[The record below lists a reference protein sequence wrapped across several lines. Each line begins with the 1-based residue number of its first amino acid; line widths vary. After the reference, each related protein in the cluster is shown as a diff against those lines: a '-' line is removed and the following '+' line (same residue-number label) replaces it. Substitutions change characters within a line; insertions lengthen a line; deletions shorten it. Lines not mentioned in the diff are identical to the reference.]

1 MFLPASKHL
10 ESIPKS
16 ELQPTQKRSLGCPQG
31 CCTGILSSQEETPR
45 RSQTCGLC
53 RQVRGRSH
61 SSRSFPD
68 RDQPIRG
75 RAPGAGTGGPHLGGG
90 WAALPEPAGGL
101 GAEAPLQL
109 LGGATRGR
117 GEPQTPEVKLCPRV
131 RRLRTFSQRVCGG
144 QVPGRSGGKGRRGRR
159 GLERGAPEVP
169 PGR

>member
-1 MFLPASKHL
+1 MLQQTPWQFMFLPASKHL
-10 ESIPKS
+10 ESIPNS
-16 ELQPTQKRSLGCPQG
+16 ELQPAQKRSLGCPQG

-53 RQVRGRSH
+53 RQVRGRSQ

-75 RAPGAGTGGPHLGGG
+75 RAPGAGAGGPHLGGG

-109 LGGATRGR
+109 LRGATRGR
-117 GEPQTPEVKLCPRV
+117 GEPQTPEVKLCPATPDLLAEGVWGPSARKE
-131 RRLRTFSQRVCGG
+131 R
-144 QVPGRSGGKGRRGRR
+144 GGKGDAA
-159 GLERGAPEVP
+159 EEA
-169 PGR
+169 